1 MIVNILL
8 ILWSDYYLMEK
19 ETGDRRIMLLLWAV
33 HYGGKLRILAPW
45 VSLGRKVP
53 ARQVGGRFSL
63 HTRPWLVASEGPEL
77 ARSTHSP
84 TVYNIIR

>member
-1 MIVNILL
+1 MRVLIINILL
-8 ILWSDYYLMEK
+8 NHRPDYYVMKK

-33 HYGGKLRILAPW
+33 HYGGKLRILALW
-45 VSLGRKVP
+45 ASLGRKAP

-77 ARSTHSP
+77 AHC
-84 TVYNIIR
+84 